1 MKKSIHCK
9 NCNYKFEYNVNNMD
23 DLKNVTCPKC
33 RQKITI
39 KSKDDNN
46 HNNHNNEN
54 SNFED
59 KLGNFLAGFTMFS
72 RWFYLLAAIVGIV
85 LYCFKIYSV
94 SFILSIICLV
104 FYLLERIFH
113 ISFFRILIYLIIL
126 LFIYLKARYDL
137 PYIRCL
143 SLATSISFLIE
154 SVLRF
159 IRMIIF
165 SKIIKWA
172 SKY

>member
-1 MKKSIHCK
+1 MKKNIHCK
-9 NCNYKFEYNVNNMD
+9 NCNHKFEYNVNNID
-23 DLKNVTCPKC
+23 DLKNITCPRC
-33 RQKITI
+33 RQKITT
-39 KSKDDNN
+39 KNSSNDNN
-46 HNNHNNEN
+46 SN

-59 KLGNFLAGFTMFS
+59 KLANFLAGFTIFS
-72 RWFYLLAAIVGIV
+72 RWFYLLASILGIV
-85 LYCFKIYSV
+85 LYCFKLYNIT
-94 SFILSIICLV
+94 FIMSIVCLI
-104 FYLLERIFH
+104 FYIFERILH
-113 ISFFRILIYLIIL
+113 VSFFRILIYLIIV

-154 SVLRF
+154 SVFRF

>member
-1 MKKSIHCK
+1 MKKNIHCK
-9 NCNYKFEYNVNNMD
+9 NCNHKFEYNVNNMD
-23 DLKNVTCPKC
+23 DLQNITCPKC

-39 KSKDDNN
+39 KKINNNYNNDN
-46 HNNHNNEN
+46 
-54 SNFED
+54 SSFED
-59 KLGNFLAGFTMFS
+59 KLGNFLAGFTIFS
-72 RWFYLLAAIVGIV
+72 RWFYLLASIAAIV
-85 LYCFKIYSV
+85 LYCFKIYNITFV
-94 SFILSIICLV
+94 LSILCLV
-104 FYLLERIFH
+104 FYLFERILH
-113 ISFFRILIYLIIL
+113 ISFFRILIYLIII

-159 IRMIIF
+159 IKMIIF